1 MKIFGINFSR
11 KKKVKPKKQKK
22 VEAPPLTYN
31 VSLFEPQN
39 KPVTD
44 AEIKND
50 SIESQEIILPEKS
63 QVDIDDNNQIG
74 FIPEE
79 ELSLSKTEQ
88 FDDDIITDKD
98 NIASTFESNEESWAN
113 SFEEEESS
121 TEIITP
127 NEEKI
132 YITVT
137 TDNIEDVTTEL
148 SSGEISGLDE
158 KINEFKTQIED
169 LDRIIAEKKDTINQL
184 EEQINNLTNEL
195 NNKIEENKSF
205 LNNLNQESKQTLIEL
220 EASIEQK
227 KTELKILIEEIKL
240 RSEELENINE
250 NNSKLILEAEKQTKE
265 KIAELDLIT
274 NQKLEQI
281 SNLDSE
287 LKNLTDKFEQKK
299 SEIQNWEE
307 QNKANQEIIEKSKSE
322 ILELEKR
329 VIEIHSEAKDLL
341 STKNEIYSEIL
352 KLQGEL
358 AVLKSEKEKTTE
370 LIQLSQKRREE
381 IEFSNDQIEKRLLRM
396 IQKFDDEIKELSS
409 YKSSIEKKIHELES
423 KVKENEDI
431 ISEKTNRLKETEDKL
446 RLRQTELSAMNTL
459 ISNLNE
465 KEDNLSKSISE
476 YEREITKKRTD
487 NQELRKNIDLLLQNK
502 SSIEN
507 VLEELFVSSEQ
518 RLSHLRKSNLET
530 EDELRSKEI
539 IYEELNQKIDK
550 AIDELVELQKSVQ
563 SQKIELED
571 LEIKSENL
579 KKINQS
585 LENEIANNN
594 RILEQF
600 NKMKEEISAGSS
612 EMRKDFSKEFGINRD
627 DLDYDPN
634 QNRVFKLK

>member
-22 VEAPPLTYN
+22 VEAPTLTYN

-88 FDDDIITDKD
+88 FDENLISNKDDITS
-98 NIASTFESNEESWAN
+98 NSTYASTTIQEDWTNALEEFSAEDELPNQQKNELNKKITELESQ
-113 SFEEEESS
+113 
-121 TEIITP
+121 IDKL
-127 NEEKI
+127 EKI
-132 YITVT
+132 I
-137 TDNIEDVTTEL
+137 
-148 SSGEISGLDE
+148 LD
-158 KINEFKTQIED
+158 KRQ
-169 LDRIIAEKKDTINQL
+169 TINQL
-184 EEQINNLTNEL
+184 EDQINILTNEL
-195 NNKIEENKSF
+195 NYKIEKNDSY
-205 LNNLNQESKQTLIEL
+205 LNNLNKENEQTLIEL
-220 EASIEQK
+220 DASIEQK

-240 RSEELENINE
+240 RSEKLENINE
-250 NNSKLILEAEKQTKE
+250 NNSKLVLEAEKQIKE
-265 KIAELDLIT
+265 KIAELDLVT

-370 LIQLSQKRREE
+370 IIQLSQKRREE

-409 YKSSIEKKIHELES
+409 YKSSIEKKINELES

-431 ISEKTNRLKETEDKL
+431 ISEKTNKLKETEDKL
-446 RLRQTELSAMNTL
+446 RLRQTELSAMSTL

-465 KEDNLSKSISE
+465 KEDNLSKSISD
-476 YEREITKKRTD
+476 YQREITKKRTD
-487 NQELRKNIDLLLQNK
+487 NQELRKDIDLLLQKK

-507 VLEELFVSSEQ
+507 VLEELFLSSEQ
-518 RLSHLRKSNLET
+518 RISHLRKSHLET
-530 EDELRSKEI
+530 ENEIRSKEI
-539 IYEELNQKIDK
+539 VYEELNQKIDK

-600 NKMKEEISAGSS
+600 NKMKEEISSGST
-612 EMRKDFSKEFGINRD
+612 EMRKDFSKEFGINKD

-634 QNRVFKLK
+634 QNRIFKLK